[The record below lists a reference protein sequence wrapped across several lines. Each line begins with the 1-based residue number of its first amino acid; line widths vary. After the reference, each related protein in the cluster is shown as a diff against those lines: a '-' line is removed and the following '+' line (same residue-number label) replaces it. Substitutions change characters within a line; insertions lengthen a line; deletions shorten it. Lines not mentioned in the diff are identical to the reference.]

1 MKLFNLTHTQTDYL
15 LTYPE
20 EHSYSAEDEAEM
32 LRRKTD
38 SVDEIELLAF
48 VDGAIVGSAGI
59 GCVALEEKTR
69 HRAGARPDAAGVI
82 KRLIRNGGTEHEN
95 SCIERQSQGRNR
107 T

>member
-1 MKLFNLTHTQTDYL
+1 MDSVRCADRKDGMKMKLFYLTHTQTDYQ

-20 EHSYSAEDEAEM
+20 EHSYSAEDEAGT

-59 GCVALEEKTR
+59 GCVAREEKTR
-69 HRAGARPDAAGVI
+69 HRAGGRPDVAGVI
-82 KRLIRNGGTEHEN
+82 KQTYKKR
-95 SCIERQSQGRNR
+95 RNR

>member
-1 MKLFNLTHTQTDYL
+1 MDSVRCADRKDGMKMKLFNHTHTQTYYL
-15 LTYPE
+15 LTYPV
-20 EHSYSAEDEAEM
+20 EHSYSAEDEAGT

-59 GCVALEEKTR
+59 GCVARKEKTR
-69 HRAGARPDAAGVI
+69 HRAGARLDAAGVI
-82 KRLIRNGGTEHEN
+82 KTYKKR
-95 SCIERQSQGRNR
+95 RNR